1 MKNYEDKE
9 MNNAPKEKDEQLK
22 RHTLEMHLN
31 KLEKHARFVE
41 RAVAMAHLCGRGG
54 KCTTHELKSRNSI
67 AKTILLAV
75 LSKMQ

>member
-1 MKNYEDKE
+1 
-9 MNNAPKEKDEQLK
+9 MNNALKEMDEQLK

-31 KLEKHARFVE
+31 KLEKNAHFVE
-41 RAVAMAHLCGRGG
+41 RAVAHLCGRGG